1 MGQLLSTICIFSL
14 GDLTFDYTLH
24 QVPDFRI
31 VEMATQTLNK
41 QSSWESLSSNFSNLE
56 ISFSQDSC
64 YGSDEIS
71 VASTNPTSVNTTT
84 VTPSSSTLEAP
95 PRPAPKS
102 ILKRPYS
109 EIEEDEK
116 SESGYASEV
125 SDHEFDDSSD
135 EEDEDEDEEYYIT
148 AWDSDS
154 DAMSDSEEEDEEE
167 EDGDDESMECSFISF
182 ESNVRFDP
190 NVVYIEAPKCSSED
204 TAEVDSGMT
213 CHEIMERARASG
225 QIESEDPLDEL
236 DLDDIEHDTH
246 AIFYDIVRQLP
257 EEHSRD
263 IVDLDKR
270 IFAAYMNG
278 INGVADSSYKSR
290 LHAQVEDIV
299 AGGVQSPY
307 LESDSPC
314 GVYLD
319 HALNHVIGTF
329 PHILIAG
336 ELDELMRLS
345 DEKKAGRCT
354 ANGLVGKIE
363 HLLSERLVSDRVTIG
378 ADELCFFAGG
388 IAYALQ
394 NWKTCLGR

>member
-1 MGQLLSTICIFSL
+1 MGTQL
-14 GDLTFDYTLH
+14 
-24 QVPDFRI
+24 
-31 VEMATQTLNK
+31 LNK

-84 VTPSSSTLEAP
+84 VSPSSSALEA

-116 SESGYASEV
+116 SESGYASEAT
-125 SDHEFDDSSD
+125 DHEFDDSSD

-154 DAMSDSEEEDEEE
+154 DAMSDSEDEEE
-167 EDGDDESMECSFISF
+167 DADDDDGESMECSFISF

-190 NVVYIEAPKCSSED
+190 NVVYIEAPKCALED
-204 TAEVDSGMT
+204 TTDADSGMT
-213 CHEIMERARASG
+213 CHEIMERARALG
-225 QIESEDPLDEL
+225 QSASEDPLDDF
-236 DLDDIEHDTH
+236 DLDDIENDTH

-270 IFAAYMNG
+270 LFAAYMNG
-278 INGVADSSYKSR
+278 INGVTDSSYKSR
-290 LHAQVEDIV
+290 LHTQVEDIV

-307 LESDSPC
+307 LNSDSPC

-345 DEKKAGRCT
+345 DEKKADRRT
-354 ANGLVGKIE
+354 QNGLVRKIE
-363 HLLSERLVSDRVTIG
+363 HLLSERLGSDRVTIG

-388 IAYALQ
+388 IAYALE